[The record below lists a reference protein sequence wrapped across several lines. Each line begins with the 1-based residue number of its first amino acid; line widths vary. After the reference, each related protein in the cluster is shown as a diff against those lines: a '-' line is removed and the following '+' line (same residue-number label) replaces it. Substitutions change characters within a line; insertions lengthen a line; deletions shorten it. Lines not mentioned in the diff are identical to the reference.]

1 MKMKERDGAWES
13 DQTFVNILTNGGFK
27 AFFGDENNSEEV
39 MEVINTLLPEHCQV
53 VEIEYLPTEHQG
65 PIVGESK
72 EMHYD
77 YMCRDKSGAIFIV
90 EMQRYKEKH
99 WFKRCVSY
107 ACRAYDRQNKRGHEY
122 DIPPVYLISLMGVE
136 IDHHDK
142 EYWKNKFIAEY
153 TFRERSTYEVLEN
166 TIFIIFAE
174 LANFK
179 KSKEDCHTKLDR
191 ILYLLKNSGTMTK
204 ETSPRWEDFETCDR
218 ILNKF
223 LIAGFSEDKLI
234 KYQSE
239 MYDERRRMGEL
250 MAAFEDGE
258 QKGREEGRVQG
269 REEGLELGREAA
281 SMENAKKLKELGV
294 AIDIIAQGT
303 GLPIETIENL

>member
-1 MKMKERDGAWES
+1 MKAKERDEAWES
-13 DQTFVNILTNGGFK
+13 NQTFVNILTNGGFK

-107 ACRAYDRQNKRGHEY
+107 ACRAYDRQNKRGREY

-153 TFRERSTYEVLEN
+153 TFREISTHEVLED

-179 KSKEDCHTKLDR
+179 KSKEECHTKLDR

-204 ETSPRWEDFETCDR
+204 ETSPRWDDFEACDR

-258 QKGREEGRVQG
+258 QKGRAEG
-269 REEGLELGREAA
+269 REEGREAA
-281 SMENAKKLKELGV
+281 KIEDAKKLKELGV
-294 AIDIIAQGT
+294 SIDVIAKAT
-303 GLPIETIENL
+303 GLSVETIIDL